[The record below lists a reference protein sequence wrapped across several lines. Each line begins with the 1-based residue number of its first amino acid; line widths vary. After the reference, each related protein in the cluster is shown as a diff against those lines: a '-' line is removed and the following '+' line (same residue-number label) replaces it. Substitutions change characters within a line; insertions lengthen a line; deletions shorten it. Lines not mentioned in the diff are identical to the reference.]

1 MAFLLNAFMTGIATK
16 VPMKPQNTKATA
28 ELLGVIPFGSSPI
41 SDRICLE
48 YRDKR
53 LIPVV

>member
-1 MAFLLNAFMTGIATK
+1 MTGMATK